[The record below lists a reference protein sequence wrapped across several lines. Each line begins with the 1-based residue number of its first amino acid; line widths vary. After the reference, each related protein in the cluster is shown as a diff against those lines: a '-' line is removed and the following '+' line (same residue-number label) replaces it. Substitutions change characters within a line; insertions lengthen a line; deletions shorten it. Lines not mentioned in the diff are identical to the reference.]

1 MKTRKSKTRNIIR
14 QNNLQKLSARLL
26 FILSLILFFSCS
38 EKETVVDGELS
49 QSKIIQNDVSKSTIE
64 GIISEMKNLGDSQE
78 KIIVFETKNIISD
91 NPSEHFKIL
100 NVSKKAYIFSTGSS
114 KAFLGPDDN
123 YTVTCSYSDGET
135 VVTECGNDV
144 ACAGSATWE
153 CTENGGCATIC
164 NAKITYIPASYKIK
178 QKKLENLDK
187 VLQEVEEIS
196 KSKNNESL
204 DVTLA
209 YDGIGFTLKNTSRIN
224 ASIENKNSTRAWQVD
239 CFDSDGD
246 LIWSETF
253 EDRLDAS
260 QAILNCTDV
269 DGGCANV
276 CEIVG
281 IKYLNSGKK

>member
-1 MKTRKSKTRNIIR
+1 MKAKQSKKRSITQI
-14 QNNLQKLSARLL
+14 NLQKLSFKLL
-26 FILSLILFFSCS
+26 FIFSLILFVSCS
-38 EKETVVDGELS
+38 EKDTVVQGKFS
-49 QSKIIQNDVSKSTIE
+49 QSQTTQNDISKDAIE
-64 GIISEMKNLGDSQE
+64 NIISEMKDLGDSQE
-78 KIIVFETKNIISD
+78 KIIVFETKNILSP
-91 NPSEHFKIL
+91 NPSEYFKIL

-114 KAFLGPDDN
+114 KVFLGPDDN

-178 QKKLENLDK
+178 QKKLESLGR

-196 KSKNNESL
+196 KSENNESL
-204 DVTLA
+204 DVTLI
-209 YDGIGFTLKNTSRIN
+209 YDGIDFTLKNTSKIN
-224 ASIENKNSTRAWQVD
+224 TLTENKNSTRAWQVD

-260 QAILNCTDV
+260 QAILNCTDI